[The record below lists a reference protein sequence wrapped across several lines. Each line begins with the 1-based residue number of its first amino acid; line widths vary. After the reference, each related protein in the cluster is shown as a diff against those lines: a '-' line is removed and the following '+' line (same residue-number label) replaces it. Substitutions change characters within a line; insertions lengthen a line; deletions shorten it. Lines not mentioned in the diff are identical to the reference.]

1 MKEKRKI
8 YSFLAVFVA
17 FLAIFPW
24 IGAEKLEFR
33 EVFSFLAGN
42 WTADGMIFFQIRLP
56 RVLMGLLAGGA
67 LALAGAALQVM
78 FRNPLAEPW
87 TLGIAGGASLGA
99 FIARVCPFLWFAVG
113 PLNTAQAFALLGAG
127 GALAL
132 VLSLARRRG
141 GTGSQTLLLAGVT
154 IGVISGG
161 AIMVISGF
169 ISPWKLAEF
178 HRWLLGGLDAAD
190 WRSVGALAVLAVPGM
205 AILARQSRDYNPLG
219 LGEEMAAGQGVEV
232 ARVRRWTA
240 IGAGIASAGVAA
252 VAGPIGFVGL
262 LAPHAVRRLV
272 GPDMRLVL
280 PCSFLFGGALLAACD
295 AVGRWAAA
303 PLEVP
308 VGALTAVL
316 GGPLFLGL
324 LARRR

>member
-1 MKEKRKI
+1 MSKKANI
-8 YSFLAVFVA
+8 FPFAAVFIL
-17 FLAIFPW
+17 FLCLLPW
-24 IGAEKLEFR
+24 IGAEKLEIR
-33 EVFSFLAGN
+33 EIWAFITGE

-56 RVLMGLLAGGA
+56 RVLLGLLAGGA
-67 LALAGAALQVM
+67 LAMAGAALQVM

-113 PLNTAQAFALLGAG
+113 PLNTSQLLALAGAG

-132 VLSLARRRG
+132 VLSLARRPG

-154 IGVISGG
+154 IGVVCGG

-190 WRSVGALAVLAVPGM
+190 WRQVGTLGLLAVPGL
-205 AILARQSRDYNPLG
+205 AILARFTRDYNPLG
-219 LGEEMAAGQGVEV
+219 LGEEMAAGQGVDV
-232 ARVRRWTA
+232 GRVRRWTA

-262 LAPHAVRRLV
+262 LAPQAVRRLV
-272 GPDMRLVL
+272 GPDMRLAM
-280 PCSFLFGGALLAACD
+280 PGSFLFGGALLAACD
-295 AVGRWAAA
+295 ALGRWAAA

-316 GGPLFLGL
+316 GGPLFLWR

>member
-1 MKEKRKI
+1 MTKNRKI

-24 IGAEKLEFR
+24 IGAEKLAFR
-33 EVFSFLAGN
+33 QVFGFVVGD

-67 LALAGAALQVM
+67 LAMAGAVLQVI

-99 FIARVCPFLWFAVG
+99 FLARVCPFLWLAWG
-113 PLNTAQAFALLGAG
+113 PLNTSQALALLGAA
-127 GALAL
+127 GALGL
-132 VLSLARRRG
+132 VLSLARRSA
-141 GTGSQTLLLAGVT
+141 TGAQTLLLAGVT
-154 IGVISGG
+154 LGVVCGG

-190 WRSVGALAVLAVPGM
+190 WPAIGALAALAVPGIAIM
-205 AILARQSRDYNPLG
+205 ALQARSLNPLG
-219 LGEEMAAGQGVEV
+219 LGEEMAAGQGVDV
-232 ARVRRWTA
+232 AHVRRWTA

-262 LAPHAVRRLV
+262 LAPHAVRRIV
-272 GPDMRLVL
+272 GPDQRLVL
-280 PCSFLFGGALLAACD
+280 PCSFLFGGALLATCD

-316 GGPLFLGL
+316 GGPLFLAL